1 MFGFCKGTSSSFA
14 KRRMNVLL
22 TMHTFGAF
30 GALMPRIADMIVS
43 GNVVGVDALA
53 GIAAVVPVTI
63 GAQFLAKLIYC
74 GAGYLYAKYQGE
86 FARER
91 AKETVG
97 LSLEVAVIIGL
108 LLFLAMFFGRD
119 LYMDFM
125 GLEGAVREQAVS
137 YWRWVSISAAI
148 NPLSMVMWQLVYAD
162 GETVTTAVADLTSPP
177 LTILLSSVC
186 ANYTG
191 TAGGSAFGTMIAIN
205 LTDAVMMLHLLRKSN
220 SVVPKWCFSF
230 DRVRELFSYS
240 LTDSSSRLCQCGLMT
255 VINKLVV
262 GLSSTEF
269 LPLVGMAS
277 LVLEL
282 REILD
287 RIGDAYM
294 PIAEMYLGERNYS
307 QVRTLARH
315 GLILSVV
322 VGFAALTLIEV
333 LAPQIVGCYGIP
345 EGGIHD
351 HAVFALRLCAL
362 SIPIASVIAFI
373 VSHYLVIGKV
383 AISVIETVFEDFLLT
398 ASCAMLFSLSI
409 GVDAIWFGL
418 PIGSGLTLLGI
429 LLYARLQK
437 GVSFP
442 MMIPPDIGKVLNV
455 TFPPLPDRILE
466 VRNLVERFLR
476 ESSVPDAVTKR
487 IMLLVEECAMALGDD
502 SGSQAKRVLAEDS
515 FIVTPEST
523 QMVIRDTGRIRDIT
537 DGDARVSGL
546 RSFVIAGMM
555 QTYSDRRYLSTIG
568 CNRAAFM
575 FTYGPDEGNGKK

>member
-86 FARER
+86 FARDR

-125 GLEGAVREQAVS
+125 GLEGTVREQAVS

-162 GETVTTAVADLTSPP
+162 GETVTTAIADLTSPV
-177 LTILLSSVC
+177 LTIVLSTVF

-220 SVVPKWCFSF
+220 SIIPKWCFSF
-230 DRVRELFSYS
+230 RGVRELISYS
-240 LTDSSSRLCQCGLMT
+240 LTDSSTRLCQCGLMAI
-255 VINKLVV
+255 INKLVV
-262 GLSSTEF
+262 SATSTSY
-269 LPLVGMAS
+269 LPLVGMAT

-294 PIAEMYLGERNYS
+294 PIAEMYLGEKNYLRLQELS
-307 QVRTLARH
+307 RY
-315 GLILSVV
+315 GLKLSVV
-322 VGFAALTLIEV
+322 VGFFMMGVIEIF
-333 LAPQIVGCYGIP
+333 APQIVRGYGIP
-345 EGGIHD
+345 PGEIRE
-351 HAVFALRLCAL
+351 HAIVALRICAL
-362 SIPIASVIAFI
+362 SMPLSSVVAFVI
-373 VSHYLVIGKV
+373 SHYLVIGRV
-383 AISVIETVFEDFLLT
+383 ALSVIETVLAEFVL
-398 ASCAMLFSLSI
+398 AVSCSVMFSLAL
-409 GVDAIWFGL
+409 GVDAIWCGIPL
-418 PIGSGLTLLGI
+418 GAGIALLFI
-429 LLYARLQK
+429 LLYAKLQK
-437 GVSFP
+437 GVTFP
-442 MMIPPDIGKVLNV
+442 MLIPYGAGKVLNV
-455 TFPPLPDRILE
+455 TFHPVADRILE

-523 QMVIRDTGRIRDIT
+523 QMVIRDTGKIRDIT

-555 QTYSDRRYLSTIG
+555 QAYSDRRYLSTIG